1 MKKLSAFSNRN
12 IKELIRDP
20 LTIVFM
26 IFLPLFVFLIMIYLT
41 NALQIPNPAFSL
53 SSFTPATIV
62 FSFSF
67 TTLFSSMLISK
78 DIKSSFLT
86 RLLAS
91 PLTASNYIIGYIVP
105 MLLLSFIQTIILFI
119 TSIIAGL
126 NLSIGV
132 LYAIICTIP
141 VSLIF
146 SSLGLLIG
154 SFFSEKQ
161 SLLIANIIIQV
172 NAFTSGMWFDLNL
185 IGGAYK
191 TISYILPFAHSSDLL
206 NKILNGNYNDI
217 WINLVVVFA
226 YATVFTV
233 LAIFAFRKKMKN

>member
-20 LTIVFM
+20 LTVVFM

-41 NALQIPNPAFSL
+41 NALQIPNSAFSL

-154 SFFSEKQ
+154 SLFSEKQ

-191 TISYILPFAHSSDLL
+191 TISYILPFAHCSDLI
-206 NKILNGNYNDI
+206 NKILNGNYNEI
-217 WINLVVVFA
+217 WINLIIVFA
-226 YATVFTV
+226 YAIVFTV
-233 LAIFAFRKKMKN
+233 LAIFAFKKKMKN